1 MDLELRKK
9 LQIALIVIAVLAAGR
24 VALIFYSRSRPAAER
39 PQPAVISLTKDDYV
53 TPSKIFPYDLKSA
66 VKELA
71 GKTVWVR
78 TGNAVPFYRYDSGT
92 HSVDLS
98 HKLGLLAPLEKLQIQ
113 NVVLQKTNVPLAPGQ
128 VAVARK
134 QIMAVFERP
143 GGPGSFAAAI
153 GNNVGNDFEFTVND
167 LFFFEDPHGLYKHWP
182 AEVWSAIDQHQARI
196 GMNELQVSFALG
208 EIAAATPGD
217 YGNRSAQYRT
227 GSGLVTVTFENNRA
241 TKVEPP
247 TSKP

>member
-9 LQIALIVIAVLAAGR
+9 LQIALIVIALLAAGR
-24 VALIFYSRSRPAAER
+24 AAFIFYSRSQPAAGR
-39 PQPAVISLTKDDYV
+39 PQPTVINLTSDDYV

-78 TGNAVPFYRYDSGT
+78 TGNAVPFYRYDSGA
-92 HSVDLS
+92 HAVDLS

-113 NVVLQKTNVPLAPGQ
+113 NVVLQRTSTPLAPGQ

-134 QIMAVFERP
+134 QIMAVFERQGRP
-143 GGPGSFAAAI
+143 GNFAAAI
-153 GNNVGNDFEFTVND
+153 GNNVGNDFEFTANE

-182 AEVWSAIDQHQARI
+182 ADVWSAIDQHQARN

-208 EIAAATPGD
+208 DIAAATPGD

-227 GSGLVTVTFENNRA
+227 GSGLVTVTFENNHA
-241 TKVEPP
+241 TKVEPQAAHP
-247 TSKP
+247 